1 MGVVWAILRE
11 EVFAKK
17 KERNEIHI
25 FYSCKLFFLAIYVK
39 EYRQYGIKKRRT
51 ELGSF
56 RTDARLKRDFVVVVA
71 VVVVVVAV
79 RRRNHQNWVVVVVVV
94 AFAIAAASIV
104 EAVGTVVAEDP
115 RSR

>member
-1 MGVVWAILRE
+1 M
-11 EVFAKK
+11 FAKK

-71 VVVVVVAV
+71 VVAVV
-79 RRRNHQNWVVVVVVV
+79 VVVVVVV
-94 AFAIAAASIV
+94 AFAIASASIV